1 MKFTEETVKA
11 AAFTL
16 SAFCSSQECGT
27 CPFGGTD
34 GNAEIP
40 CLFKSAEPAT
50 WFPMALEMDESAF
63 SVVCTAKT
71 KKQVS
76 ERGAAD
82 ALHPANHRIW
92 IPDHSN
98 RSKDAERGG
107 RA

>member
-27 CPFGGTD
+27 CPFGGKD
-34 GNAEIP
+34 GNTEIP

-50 WFPMALEMDESAF
+50 WFPMALEMN
-63 SVVCTAKT
+63 
-71 KKQVS
+71 
-76 ERGAAD
+76 
-82 ALHPANHRIW
+82 ANHRIR

-98 RSKDAERGG
+98 RSKDAERGEK
-107 RA
+107 A

>member
-50 WFPMALEMDESAF
+50 WFPMALEMNEPAF
-63 SVVCTAKT
+63 MEKRQDRRTTSGSDSVEA
-71 KKQVS
+71 VS
-76 ERGAAD
+76 D
-82 ALHPANHRIW
+82 
-92 IPDHSN
+92 D
-98 RSKDAERGG
+98 
-107 RA
+107 

>member
-1 MKFTEETVKA
+1 MRFTEETVKA

-27 CPFGGTD
+27 CPFGGKD

-40 CLFKSAEPAT
+40 CLFKSAEPAA
-50 WFPMALEMDESAF
+50 WFPMALEMN
-63 SVVCTAKT
+63 
-71 KKQVS
+71 
-76 ERGAAD
+76 
-82 ALHPANHRIW
+82 ANHSIW

>member
-50 WFPMALEMDESAF
+50 WFPMALEMNEPALHLKRRIQGLR
-63 SVVCTAKT
+63 A
-71 KKQVS
+71 S
-76 ERGAAD
+76 ERKGF
-82 ALHPANHRIW
+82 R
-92 IPDHSN
+92 
-98 RSKDAERGG
+98 KDE
-107 RA
+107 

>member
-34 GNAEIP
+34 GNTEIP

-50 WFPMALEMDESAF
+50 WFPMALEMNEPALHL
-63 SVVCTAKT
+63 
-71 KKQVS
+71 KQRIQGLRAS
-76 ERGAAD
+76 ERKGF
-82 ALHPANHRIW
+82 R
-92 IPDHSN
+92 
-98 RSKDAERGG
+98 KDE
-107 RA
+107 